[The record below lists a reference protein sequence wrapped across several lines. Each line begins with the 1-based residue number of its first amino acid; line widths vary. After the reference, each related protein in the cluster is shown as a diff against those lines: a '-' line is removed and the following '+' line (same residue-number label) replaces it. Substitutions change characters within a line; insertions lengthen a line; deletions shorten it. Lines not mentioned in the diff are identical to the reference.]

1 MILDKKN
8 IFPEGVHFFKRKLAI
23 CRIPV
28 GETGERENIWG
39 FRDFEWNVRGHF
51 FKQKIAI
58 WVIRSETR
66 PLSCVHGP
74 LVLGFTNECSR
85 IKNSA
90 KSNRKAWQIL
100 KSCRYA
106 QFRHGKKRGSH
117 SSLSRKILHSQI
129 TQVYRGKSQH

>member
-8 IFPEGVHFFKRKLAI
+8 IFPKGVHFFKQKLAI

-28 GETGERENIWG
+28 GKTGGRENIWG
-39 FRDFEWNVRGHF
+39 FWDSGWNVRGHF

-58 WVIRSETR
+58 WVIRSEIR

-74 LVLGFTNECSR
+74 LVLGFANKCSK

-90 KSNRKAWQIL
+90 KSSWKTWQIL
-100 KSCRYA
+100 KSYRNV
-106 QFRHGKKRGSH
+106 QFRYGKKRGSH

>member
-1 MILDKKN
+1 MILGEKN
-8 IFPEGVHFFKRKLAI
+8 IFLEYAHFFKLKLAI

-28 GETGERENIWG
+28 GKTGEKENVWG
-39 FRDFEWNVRGHF
+39 FWDSEWNIRGHF
-51 FKQKIAI
+51 FKRKIAI
-58 WVIRSETR
+58 WVIRSEIR

-74 LVLGFTNECSR
+74 LVLGFKNECSR

-90 KSNRKAWQIL
+90 KSSWKAWQVL

-117 SSLSRKILHSQI
+117 SSLSRKNLHNQI
-129 TQVYRGKSQH
+129 VQVARDKNQH